1 MGRSCIRR
9 TELRNK
15 ITTMTNTSL
24 SSPVT
29 PPVTPTA
36 ASAFGARTTALEA
49 VNGLSLSGR
58 NAIVTGGASG
68 LGLETSR
75 ALASAGANVTLAV
88 RNLDQ
93 GHAAADAIRQ
103 EFPGASVSVAKL
115 DLSDLATVRRLAADW
130 LAGGKPLDIL
140 INNAAIMA
148 CPLTRTAQGWEAQ
161 FATNHLGHFALTTA
175 LLPALKQAAK
185 IRGDAR
191 VVALSSSGHKI
202 TGVDF
207 DDIHFERREYNKW
220 KAYGQAKS
228 ANAMFALGLHLRHQ
242 GDGITANAVHPG
254 GIMTG
259 LQKFL
264 PIEEMRA
271 LGWLK
276 ADDTPLDIFKSPA
289 QGAST
294 SVWAATAPELKG
306 KGGLYREDCHQGIP
320 AEPSNRV
327 SGYSPHIM
335 DAAAAHRL
343 WEVSEALLAA

>member
-1 MGRSCIRR
+1 MTIHASPAIRS
-9 TELRNK
+9 N
-15 ITTMTNTSL
+15 
-24 SSPVT
+24 
-29 PPVTPTA
+29 
-36 ASAFGARTTALEA
+36 FGARTTALEA
-49 VNGLSLSGR
+49 VAGISLAGR

-75 ALASAGANVTLAV
+75 ALAFAGAHVTLAV

-93 GHAAADAIRQ
+93 GQATAEALRA
-103 EFPGASVSVAKL
+103 EFPHASVAVAKL
-115 DLSDLATVRRLAADW
+115 DLSDLASVKKFTGDW
-130 LAGGKPLDIL
+130 LAGAKSLDIL

-175 LLPALKQAAK
+175 LLPALQKAGQAK
-185 IRGDAR
+185 GDAR
-191 VVALSSSGHKI
+191 VVCLSSSGHKI
-202 TGVDF
+202 SGVVF

-228 ANAMFALGLHLRHQ
+228 ANALFALGLHLKFA

-264 PIEEMRA
+264 PLEEMRA

-276 ADDTPLDIFKSPA
+276 ADDTPLDIFKNPQ
-289 QGAST
+289 QGAAT
-294 SVWAATAPELKG
+294 SVWAATAPALKG
-306 KGGLYREDCHQGIP
+306 HGGLYLEDCNQGQP
-320 AEPSNRV
+320 AEPTNRV

-335 DAAAAHRL
+335 DADAALRL
-343 WEVSEALLAA
+343 WGVSEALLA

>member
-1 MGRSCIRR
+1 M
-9 TELRNK
+9 
-15 ITTMTNTSL
+15 
-24 SSPVT
+24 
-29 PPVTPTA
+29 TPTTSPIA
-36 ASAFGARTTALEA
+36 PPSPIMSRFGARTTALEA
-49 VNGLSLSGR
+49 VAGLSLTGL

-75 ALASAGANVTLAV
+75 ALASAGTNVTLAV

-93 GHAAADAIRQ
+93 GNAAAAALRK
-103 EFPGASVSVAKL
+103 EFPGAAVSVAKL
-115 DLSDLATVRRLAADW
+115 DLGDLATVRQLAADW
-130 LAGGKPLDIL
+130 LADGKALDIL

-148 CPLTRTAQGWEAQ
+148 CPLTRTAQGWEVQ

-185 IRGDAR
+185 ASGDAR
-191 VVALSSSGHKI
+191 VVCLSSSGHKLV
-202 TGVDF
+202 GVDF

-242 GDGITANAVHPG
+242 ANNITANAVHPG

-294 SVWAATAPELKG
+294 SAWAATAPELKR
-306 KGGLYREDCHQGIP
+306 KGGLYLEDCHQGIQ
-320 AEPSNRV
+320 AEPSNRI
-327 SGYSPHIM
+327 SGYSPRIM
-335 DAAAAHRL
+335 DAAAAQRL
-343 WEVSEALLAA
+343 WDVSEALLAA

>member
-1 MGRSCIRR
+1 MPTNSPQ
-9 TELRNK
+9 TTP
-15 ITTMTNTSL
+15 IT
-24 SSPVT
+24 SP
-29 PPVTPTA
+29 
-36 ASAFGARTTALEA
+36 FNARTTALE
-49 VNGLSLSGR
+49 VVKGLSLAGK

-88 RNLDQ
+88 RNLEQ
-93 GHAAADAIRQ
+93 GKAAVAELQRAY
-103 EFPGASVSVAKL
+103 PNASVKVMHLDLADLALVAKF
-115 DLSDLATVRRLAADW
+115 AADW
-130 LAGGKPLDIL
+130 IATGAQLDIL

-148 CPLTRTAQGWEAQ
+148 NPLTRTKQGWESQ

-175 LLPALKQAAK
+175 LLPSLLKSGGAT
-185 IRGDAR
+185 GDAR
-191 VVALSSSGHKI
+191 IVCLSSTGHKI
-202 TGVDF
+202 CSVDF

-228 ANAMFALGLHLRHQ
+228 ANAMFALGLHLKYA
-242 GDGITANAVHPG
+242 DKGITANAVHPG

-276 ADDTPLDIFKSPA
+276 ADDTPLDIFKTPE

-294 SVWAATAPELKG
+294 SLWAATSPLLKG
-306 KGGLYREDCHQGIP
+306 RGGMYLEDCSVGQP
-320 AEPSNRV
+320 AEPSHRA
-327 SGYSPHIM
+327 SGYSPHIA
-335 DAAAAHRL
+335 DAELALRL
-343 WEVSEALLAA
+343 WDVSEKILSKQ

>member
-1 MGRSCIRR
+1 MSQ
-9 TELRNK
+9 
-15 ITTMTNTSL
+15 NTS
-24 SSPVT
+24 PT
-29 PPVTPTA
+29 PQPAPIT
-36 ASAFGARTTALEA
+36 SAYGARTTALEA
-49 VNGLSLSGR
+49 ASGLSLKGR
-58 NAIVTGGASG
+58 NAMVTGGASG
-68 LGLETSR
+68 LGLETAC

-88 RNLDQ
+88 RNLEQ
-93 GHAAADAIRQ
+93 GSAAAAAIRQ
-103 EFPGASVSVAKL
+103 EFAGAAVSVAKL
-115 DLSDLATVRRLAADW
+115 DLADLATVRQLAADW
-130 LAGGKPLDIL
+130 LAGGKALDIL

-185 IRGDAR
+185 KSGDAR
-191 VVALSSSGHKI
+191 VVCLSSSGHKI
-202 TGVDF
+202 AGVDF

-242 GDGITANAVHPG
+242 ADGITANAVHPG

-264 PIEEMRA
+264 PMEEMRA

-294 SVWAATAPELKG
+294 SVWPATASALKG
-306 KGGLYREDCHQGIP
+306 LGGRYLEDCQQGVP
-320 AEPSNRV
+320 AEPTNRV

-335 DAAAAHRL
+335 DAGAAQRL
-343 WEVSEALLAA
+343 WGVSEALLAQA

>member
-1 MGRSCIRR
+1 M
-9 TELRNK
+9 
-15 ITTMTNTSL
+15 TTQS
-24 SSPVT
+24 
-29 PPVTPTA
+29 A
-36 ASAFGARTTALEA
+36 ATIPSKFGARTEALEA
-49 VNGLSLSGR
+49 VQGISLNGR
-58 NAIVTGGASG
+58 NAVVTGGASG

-75 ALASAGANVTLAV
+75 ALASAGAHVLLAV

-93 GHAAADAIRQ
+93 GQAAAKVLLGDYPQARIT
-103 EFPGASVSVAKL
+103 VAHL
-115 DLSDLATVRRLAADW
+115 DLSDLASVKKFAADW
-130 LAGGKPLDIL
+130 ALSAQPLHIL

-148 CPLTRTAQGWEAQ
+148 CPLTRTVQGWEAQ

-175 LLPALKQAAK
+175 LLPALQKAGQAS
-185 IRGDAR
+185 GDAR
-191 VVALSSSGHKI
+191 VVCLSSTGHKI

-228 ANAMFALGLHLRHQ
+228 ANAMFAHGLHLKF
-242 GDGITANAVHPG
+242 GDQGITSNAVHPG

-264 PIEEMRA
+264 PLEEMRA

-294 SVWAATAPELKG
+294 SVWAATAPALKG
-306 KGGLYREDCHQGIP
+306 HGGLYLEDCNQGLP
-320 AEPSNRV
+320 AEPTNRV
-327 SGYSPHIM
+327 SGYSPYIM
-335 DAAAAHRL
+335 DADAALRL
-343 WEVSEALLAA
+343 WAVSEALLK